1 MPVFNFDQ
9 IADQYD
15 DYYDT
20 ELGRQ
25 VDHVEIQL
33 VWQFMTRMA
42 LEKPFLEVG
51 CGTGH
56 WTKFF
61 RQKGLELTAID
72 VSEKMLEKARAK
84 NPKNVRFEMMNVENM
99 NFPSK
104 TFDNVVT
111 IATLEFVDDMEAAL
125 HEIFRVLKPGGFFL
139 AGCLNELSDIGQ
151 RKEENDVFKDAR
163 FLTPDQ
169 LSQFLSRFGDAEI
182 DGCAIIEKDRVA
194 DYPDIHRVDKTTR
207 LEKGSFLAGLVQ
219 KTRS

>member
-1 MPVFNFDQ
+1 MPAFNFDT

-25 VDHVEIQL
+25 VDHVENQL
-33 VWQFMTRMA
+33 VWYFLTRMA

-72 VSEKMLEKARAK
+72 ISEKMLAKARAK
-84 NPKNVRFEMMNVENM
+84 NPKNVRFETMNVENM
-99 NFPSK
+99 DFPSK
-104 TFDNVVT
+104 TFENVVT
-111 IATLEFVDDMEAAL
+111 IATLEFVDDTERAL
-125 HEIFRVLKPGGFFL
+125 NEIFRVLKPGGFFL

-163 FLTPDQ
+163 FFTPEQLTN
-169 LSQFLSRFGDAEI
+169 LFSRFGEAEI
-182 DGCAIIEKDRVA
+182 DGCAIIEKDRVV
-194 DYPDIHRVDKTTR
+194 DYPDIHRVDKNTR
-207 LEKGSFLAGLVQ
+207 LEKGTFLAGLVQ
-219 KTRS
+219 KTRT